1 MELSELMVEAED
13 SGGLPRMAGPAKD
26 FVKGSINK
34 RPFRPGGLDS
44 SQASERIPVGAS
56 NGQWV
61 WEVINGGP
69 PQTIPPSFKQGLD
82 LGDLKANLSISSQQ
96 IFVITFL
103 YLGTLYDGFP
113 SLKF

>member
-1 MELSELMVEAED
+1 MVEAED

-26 FVKGSINK
+26 FVKGSINS
-34 RPFRPGGLDS
+34 RPFRPGGLDN
-44 SQASERIPVGAS
+44 SQTSERIPVGAS

-69 PQTIPPSFKQGLD
+69 PQTIPPSFKQGMD
-82 LGDLKANLSISSQQ
+82 LGDLQANLLDQSHLNKYLSSLFFT
-96 IFVITFL
+96 FVHF
-103 YLGTLYDGFP
+103 YDGFP